1 LEFAKDKSPLIRHRF
16 VNRVIDPLN
25 EYYGVSNTP
34 FVIELIGILDRLKSD
49 SDREV
54 SESAFEVDEKVKF
67 YKFPNKEKQKEFD
80 IREQELKKIEA
91 ALVAREQFELEEEE
105 RKKKEQE
112 EEKFDIA
119 ALLEKMK
126 KTKGR
131 GIGFSIRPSFTTI
144 SKMETSKKS
153 I

>member
-1 LEFAKDKSPLIRHRF
+1 M
-16 VNRVIDPLN
+16 
-25 EYYGVSNTP
+25 
-34 FVIELIGILDRLKSD
+34 
-49 SDREV
+49 
-54 SESAFEVDEKVKF
+54 
-67 YKFPNKEKQKEFD
+67 
-80 IREQELKKIEA
+80 
-91 ALVAREQFELEEEE
+91 EEEE

-144 SKMETSKKS
+144 SKMDTSKKG